1 MITKWT
7 SHLTTQ
13 KEKDDFA
20 KEVYSAKN
28 VLDRLTQI
36 VKEMDEEADQIETN
50 PKFYELPNWDYRQA
64 NNNGYRRCLSI
75 LRKITNLGETTVS
88 RNQGNN

>member
-7 SHLTTQ
+7 SHLETQ
-13 KEKDDFA
+13 KERDDFV
-20 KEVYSAKN
+20 KEVYSSKR
-28 VLDRLTQI
+28 VLDRLAQM
-36 VKEMDEEADQIETN
+36 VEEMDTEADRIETN

-75 LRKITNLGETTVS
+75 LRKITNLD
-88 RNQGNN
+88 QGN